1 MQILICGYNDRMK
14 LKCIIVVSLICSM
27 ILCSCGPDPGSS
39 ESYHA
44 EGAENYNKDAIIE
57 KYSGDL
63 DSDLS
68 VFPDDIFADKTEYT
82 ADFNPNL
89 FDTDGK
95 MILICTYGDEKFSD
109 EISRLQALSKTI
121 EYNDEEHTNNV
132 IYDEDSYSYPAYITI
147 DGFGN
152 TYEYAL
158 IDQSNNRIVYVYL
171 AYPDKKTLQDYSDYI
186 KKDLSVYEEENTWD
200 VFSMHNHSFD
210 GGESWVEFDDEVTMI
225 ATDEGEE
232 TTE

>member
-1 MQILICGYNDRMK
+1 MTDKQRIKLDSIIAIFIFLICTM
-14 LKCIIVVSLICSM
+14 L
-27 ILCSCGPDPGSS
+27 LCSCGPDPGSS

-44 EGAENYNKDAIIE
+44 EGAENFNKDVIIE

-68 VFPDDIFADKTEYT
+68 VFPDEIFTDKIEYT

-89 FDTDGK
+89 YDTDGR
-95 MILICTYGDEKFSD
+95 MILECAYGDEQFSD
-109 EISRLQALSKTI
+109 EISRLQGLAKTI
-121 EYNDEEHTNNV
+121 EYGEEEYTNNV
-132 IYDEDSYSYPAYITI
+132 LYDENSYTYPAYITI

-158 IDQSNNRIVYVYL
+158 IDEFNNRIVYIYL
-171 AYPDKKTLQDYSDYI
+171 AYPDKKTLEEYSDYV
-186 KKDLSVYEEENTWD
+186 KKDMSVYKEENTWD
-200 VFSMHNHSFD
+200 AFSIYNHSFD

-225 ATDEGEE
+225 ATDEVAEDE
-232 TTE
+232 

>member
-1 MQILICGYNDRMK
+1 
-14 LKCIIVVSLICSM
+14 M
-27 ILCSCGPDPGSS
+27 ILCSCGSDPVSS
-39 ESYHA
+39 DSYHA

-68 VFPDDIFADKTEYT
+68 VFPDEIFADKIEYT

-95 MILICTYGDEKFSD
+95 MILICTYGDEQFSD
-109 EISRLQALSKTI
+109 EIRRLQALSKTI
-121 EYNDEEHTNNV
+121 EYNEEEHTNNV

-158 IDQSNNRIVYVYL
+158 IDQSNSRIVYVYL

-186 KKDLSVYEEENTWD
+186 KKDLSVYEEKNTWD
-200 VFSMHNHSFD
+200 AFSMYNHSFD

-232 TTE
+232 ND

>member
-1 MQILICGYNDRMK
+1 MK
-14 LKCIIVVSLICSM
+14 RIRQNGIMAIIVSLICAV
-27 ILCSCGPDPGSS
+27 ILCSCGPDTGSS
-39 ESYHA
+39 DSYHA

-95 MILICTYGDEKFSD
+95 MILICTYGDEQFSD
-109 EISRLQALSKTI
+109 EISRLQKLSKTI
-121 EYNDEEHTNNV
+121 EYNEEEHTNNV

-200 VFSMHNHSFD
+200 SYSMYNHSFD

>member
-1 MQILICGYNDRMK
+1 MQRIRQNR
-14 LKCIIVVSLICSM
+14 IIAIIASLICAV

-68 VFPDDIFADKTEYT
+68 VFPDDIFADKIEYT

-121 EYNDEEHTNNV
+121 EYNEEEHTNNV

-158 IDQSNNRIVYVYL
+158 IDQSNSRIVYVYL

-200 VFSMHNHSFD
+200 AFSMYNHSFD